1 MPPAPT
7 CTSRCAVTARPTTR
21 CTCSSPPISRR
32 SSTTTW
38 PPPARTSTRTSDS
51 VAPDAGTDELEGGDE
66 PLETLLAIDPADLA
80 EKPEA
85 REAGDRSRE
94 LIALY
99 LQEISRVKL
108 LTAEEEQDLARRVQ
122 AGDTDAERRLVEAN
136 LRLVVKIARRYLR
149 RGLSLLDLIEE
160 GNVGLLHA
168 VRKFQAGRGT
178 RFSTYATWWIRQA
191 VVRALAN
198 QARTIRLPVHVE
210 LLLSRYMKQRN
221 VLTQKLGR
229 APTLEEVA
237 AVMNRP
243 VGELEQL
250 ESLRQQPVSL
260 DKPTGEDGKGNL
272 GETVEDPDAAAGS
285 GLAAM
290 LRARADLAGV
300 LQDLPDRERTVV
312 TLRFGLGGEAP
323 LTLARIGQR
332 LGLTRERV
340 RQIESTALQHL
351 RRLLAA
357 RDVEPSDLL

>member
-1 MPPAPT
+1 MASEPE
-7 CTSRCAVTARPTTR
+7 TA
-21 CTCSSPPISRR
+21 
-32 SSTTTW
+32 
-38 PPPARTSTRTSDS
+38 
-51 VAPDAGTDELEGGDE
+51 DELEDGDE
-66 PLETLLAIDPADLA
+66 PLEALLDKDPAELG

-85 REAGDRSRE
+85 PEAGDRSRE

-108 LTAEEEQDLARRVQ
+108 LTPEEEQDLARRVQ
-122 AGDTDAERRLVEAN
+122 AGDAEAQKRLVEAN
-136 LRLVVKIARRYLR
+136 LRLVVRIARRYLH

-168 VRKFQAGRGT
+168 ARKFQPDRGT

>member
-1 MPPAPT
+1 MA
-7 CTSRCAVTARPTTR
+7 
-21 CTCSSPPISRR
+21 
-32 SSTTTW
+32 
-38 PPPARTSTRTSDS
+38 
-51 VAPDAGTDELEGGDE
+51 APDADADALEGGDE
-66 PLETLLAIDPADLA
+66 PLETLLDTDPAELA

-85 REAGDRSRE
+85 GARSRE

-210 LLLSRYMKQRN
+210 LLLSQYLKQTN
-221 VLTQKLGR
+221 ALTQKLGR
-229 APTLEEVA
+229 TPTLEEVA
-237 AVMNRP
+237 AIMNRP
-243 VGELEQL
+243 IAELEHL
-250 ESLRQQPVSL
+250 ETLRQQPVSL
-260 DKPTGEDGKGNL
+260 DKPNVHDGKGTL
-272 GETVEDPDAAAGS
+272 GDNVEDPSAAPGAS
-285 GLAAM
+285 MAAV
-290 LRARADLAGV
+290 LRARADLATV

-312 TLRFGLGGEAP
+312 TLRFGLGGEEP
-323 LTLARIGQR
+323 LTLERIGNR

-340 RQIESTALQHL
+340 RQIEGAALKQL
-351 RRLLAA
+351 RGLLAA
-357 RDVEPSDLL
+357 RNVEPSDLQ

>member
-1 MPPAPT
+1 M
-7 CTSRCAVTARPTTR
+7 
-21 CTCSSPPISRR
+21 
-32 SSTTTW
+32 
-38 PPPARTSTRTSDS
+38 
-51 VAPDAGTDELEGGDE
+51 APDADTDELEGGDE
-66 PLETLLAIDPADLA
+66 PLETLLQQDPADLA
-80 EKPEA
+80 EKPDSPEA
-85 REAGDRSRE
+85 SERGRE

-108 LTAEEEQDLARRVQ
+108 LTAEEEQELARRVQ

-136 LRLVVKIARRYLR
+136 LRLVVKIARRYLH

-210 LLLSRYMKQRN
+210 LLLSQYLKQRN

-229 APTLEEVA
+229 PPTVEEVA
-237 AVMNRP
+237 AVLKRP
-243 VGELEQL
+243 AAELEQL
-250 ESLRQQPVSL
+250 ESLRQHPISL
-260 DKPTGEDGKGNL
+260 DKPNANDGKGSL
-272 GETVEDPDAAAGS
+272 GDTVEDPNAVPGASMAAV
-285 GLAAM
+285 
-290 LRARADLAGV
+290 LRARADLATV
-300 LQDLPDRERTVV
+300 LQDLPDRERTVI
-312 TLRFGLGGEAP
+312 TLRFGLGGEEP
-323 LTLARIGQR
+323 MTLERIGGR

-340 RQIESTALQHL
+340 RQIESAAIKQL

-357 RDVEPSDLL
+357 RDVEPTDLL

>member
-1 MPPAPT
+1 M
-7 CTSRCAVTARPTTR
+7 ARDTE
-21 CTCSSPPISRR
+21 
-32 SSTTTW
+32 
-38 PPPARTSTRTSDS
+38 A
-51 VAPDAGTDELEGGDE
+51 DELEGGDE
-66 PLETLLAIDPADLA
+66 PLETLLDANPAEPG
-80 EKPEA
+80 EKPDS
-85 REAGDRSRE
+85 REAGDRNRE

-108 LTAEEEQDLARRVQ
+108 LTAEEEQALAHRVQ
-122 AGDTDAERRLVEAN
+122 AGDAEAERRLVEAN
-136 LRLVVKIARRYLR
+136 LRLVVKIARRYLH

-168 VRKFQAGRGT
+168 ARKFRPDRGT

-210 LLLSRYMKQRN
+210 ARLGQYHRHRN
-221 VLTQKLGR
+221 ALTQKLGR
-229 APTLEEVA
+229 PPTVEEVA
-237 AVMNRP
+237 AEMGRP
-243 VGELEQL
+243 ATELEQL
-250 ESLRQQPVSL
+250 ESLRQHPLSL
-260 DKPTGEDGKGNL
+260 DKPNPGDGKGNL
-272 GETVEDPDAAAGS
+272 GDTVEDPNAVPGA

-312 TLRFGLGGEAP
+312 TLRFGLGGEEP
-323 LTLARIGQR
+323 LTLERIGAR

-340 RQIESTALQHL
+340 RQIESAALQRL
-351 RRLLAA
+351 RGLLAA

>member
-1 MPPAPT
+1 M
-7 CTSRCAVTARPTTR
+7 
-21 CTCSSPPISRR
+21 
-32 SSTTTW
+32 
-38 PPPARTSTRTSDS
+38 
-51 VAPDAGTDELEGGDE
+51 APDADTDELEGGDE
-66 PLETLLAIDPADLA
+66 PLETLLEQDPADLA
-80 EKPEA
+80 ERPDSPEA
-85 REAGDRSRE
+85 SERGRE
-94 LIALY
+94 LIAMY

-108 LTAEEEQDLARRVQ
+108 LTAEEEQELARRVQ
-122 AGDTDAERRLVEAN
+122 AGDADAERRLVEAN
-136 LRLVVKIARRYLR
+136 LRLVVKIARRYLH

-210 LLLSRYMKQRN
+210 LLLSQYLKQRN

-229 APTLEEVA
+229 PPTIEEVA

-243 VGELEQL
+243 AAELEQL
-250 ESLRQQPVSL
+250 ESLRQHPVSL
-260 DKPTGEDGKGNL
+260 DKPNANDGKGSL
-272 GETVEDPDAAAGS
+272 GDTAEDPSPAPGASMAAV
-285 GLAAM
+285 
-290 LRARADLAGV
+290 LRARADLATV

-312 TLRFGLGGEAP
+312 TLRFGLGGEEP
-323 LTLARIGQR
+323 MTLERIGGR

-340 RQIESTALQHL
+340 RQIEGAAIKQL

-357 RDVEPSDLL
+357 RDVEPTDLL

>member
-1 MPPAPT
+1 MASEPE
-7 CTSRCAVTARPTTR
+7 TA
-21 CTCSSPPISRR
+21 
-32 SSTTTW
+32 
-38 PPPARTSTRTSDS
+38 
-51 VAPDAGTDELEGGDE
+51 DELEDDDE
-66 PLETLLAIDPADLA
+66 PLEALLDKDPAELG

-85 REAGDRSRE
+85 PEAGDRSRE
-94 LIALY
+94 LMALY

-108 LTAEEEQDLARRVQ
+108 LTPEGEQDLARRVQ
-122 AGDTDAERRLVEAN
+122 AGDAEAQKRLVEAN
-136 LRLVVKIARRYLR
+136 LRLVVRIARRYLH

-168 VRKFQAGRGT
+168 ARKFQPDRGT

-210 LLLSRYMKQRN
+210 LLLAQYVKQRN
-221 VLTQKLGR
+221 ALTQKLGR

-243 VGELEQL
+243 AGELEEL

-272 GETVEDPDAAAGS
+272 GETVADPNASAGT

-312 TLRFGLGGEAP
+312 TLRFGLGGEEP
-323 LTLARIGQR
+323 LTLERIGQR